1 MKKILAFIM
10 VVTVAA
16 ACLFGCA
23 MTENT
28 QFESTM
34 EILKDAEKVTVHLYN
49 DGEESLQVNVDEQ
62 FLSML
67 EGSWEKASG
76 RDGGDKVLTV
86 TVGTQH
92 EITFFDNGR
101 AMIYYG
107 KTSVLEKDRAYYTV
121 ALDGSL
127 ESLYEFC
134 SETGTAPETEN

>member
-34 EILKDAEKVTVHLYN
+34 EILKNAEKVTVHLYN

-67 EGSWEKASG
+67 EGSWVKASG

-127 ESLYEFC
+127 ESLYDFC